1 MIQYYPNLALSAFL
15 TKDNKQ
21 AFLSTEEAQKRDRM
35 SYFSQKD
42 GSNAYPVYSLY
53 DIYNKT
59 TTMEAY
65 FKGKVVFIG
74 ESGTL
79 IHDSVRSPIA
89 DIEMP

>member
-1 MIQYYPNLALSAFL
+1 MRYYPNLALSAFL
-15 TKDNKQ
+15 TKNNNQ
-21 AFLSTEEAQKRDRM
+21 VFLSKEEAQKRDRM

-79 IHDSVRSPIA
+79 IHDSVRSQIA